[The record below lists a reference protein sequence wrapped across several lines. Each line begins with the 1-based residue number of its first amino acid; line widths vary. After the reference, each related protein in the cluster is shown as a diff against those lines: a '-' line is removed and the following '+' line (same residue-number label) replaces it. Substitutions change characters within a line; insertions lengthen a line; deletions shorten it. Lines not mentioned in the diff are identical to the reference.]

1 MKSVLAELDLTACTQ
16 QDLAPNSQ
24 QWMLLPMASNSI
36 LESSQTSSSPKRKI
50 HSGNGKTTVNF
61 DPSELLSSDLGSKLA
76 DALQRVRNICVRQ
89 SPVVFLGMDSPEL
102 FIDEITE
109 AIRII
114 SKETKKAYINPAQ
127 DGGYGMLCV
136 PSEAPVEIFSRVRW
150 SSPLTAVSQMK
161 ALSDNG
167 IDTIVGSLMSD
178 IDESDDVLE
187 LAKRLCLRS
196 SNETNEYLR
205 SNDLDRLYHPSALVT
220 SALLD
225 GPNSDKTNATGQ
237 NCISCPQ
244 TLKVLLKLGIVEE
257 IEEEGGKTVL
267 RIVPSQ
273 FEDINSRGL

>member
-1 MKSVLAELDLTACTQ
+1 MRNVLAELNLTACTQ
-16 QDLAPNSQ
+16 EDLAPNSQ

-36 LESSQTSSSPKRKI
+36 LKTGQTSSSPKGQI
-50 HSGNGKTTVNF
+50 HSGNGKATVNF
-61 DPSELLSSDLGSKLA
+61 QPSELLSSDLGSKLA
-76 DALQRVRNICVRQ
+76 DALQRVRNICGRQ
-89 SPVVFLGMDSPEL
+89 NPVVFLGMDSPEL

-109 AIRII
+109 GIRIA
-114 SKETKKAYINPAQ
+114 SKDTKKAYINPAQ

-136 PSEAPVEIFSRVRW
+136 PSEAPVEIFSGVRW

-178 IDESDDVLE
+178 IDESDDVFE

-196 SNETNEYLR
+196 SNETNEIHLR
-205 SNDLDRLYHPSALVT
+205 RNDLDRLCHPSALVT

-225 GPNSDKTNATGQ
+225 EPNSDKTIPMGLKYA
-237 NCISCPQ
+237 SCSQ

-257 IEEEGGKTVL
+257 IEEGGKSIL
-267 RIVPSQ
+267 RIVLSQ
-273 FEDINSRGL
+273 FEDINSRG